1 MKMSVKKALADIYTS
16 VMSRPAM
23 QPLNEA
29 MLKFTLY
36 AMGIGYSEE
45 SDRNGERRWLD
56 LLHSQLNAAGR
67 SRPVI
72 FDVGANIGEY
82 TRQIASVFG
91 DSVEIHAFEPARIT
105 FERLREHTASLAA
118 SIHYNCAGIGRSTG
132 SATLYSDGDGST
144 LASLHPRDLER
155 FDRTMDRT
163 EMIEITTVDDYCAHQ
178 GIDHIDLLKLD
189 IEGNEYDALC
199 GASRMM
205 SERRIDCIQFEFGST
220 TLAAH
225 VSFHDLYTLLK
236 PEFDVYRLLKRGM
249 RRIARYRETD
259 EIFMYQNLVAL
270 RRR

>member
-23 QPLNEA
+23 QLLNEA

-56 LLHSQLNAAGR
+56 LLHRQLNAAGR

-163 EMIEITTVDDYCAHQ
+163 ETVVITTVYDY
-178 GIDHIDLLKLD
+178 
-189 IEGNEYDALC
+189 
-199 GASRMM
+199 
-205 SERRIDCIQFEFGST
+205 
-220 TLAAH
+220 
-225 VSFHDLYTLLK
+225 
-236 PEFDVYRLLKRGM
+236 
-249 RRIARYRETD
+249 
-259 EIFMYQNLVAL
+259 
-270 RRR
+270 

>member
-1 MKMSVKKALADIYTS
+1 MSVKKALADIYTS
-16 VMSRPAM
+16 VMSRPA
-23 QPLNEA
+23 
-29 MLKFTLY
+29 
-36 AMGIGYSEE
+36 
-45 SDRNGERRWLD
+45 
-56 LLHSQLNAAGR
+56 
-67 SRPVI
+67 I

-163 EMIEITTVDDYCAHQ
+163 ETIEITTVDDYCAHH

-199 GASRMM
+199 GASRMI

-225 VSFHDLYTLLK
+225 VSFHDLYTLMK

-249 RRIARYRETD
+249 RRIDRYRETD